1 MARAP
6 KLSAHCCWV
15 CSTCPFGQ
23 VKPDCGGQGWRDGR
37 TKRGLVSV
45 VGHVT
50 RAVTAGASK
59 HGLLFE
65 PRGLLD
71 DKDELD
77 ALAWGIIDEVLPT
90 RVGMEECEKCC
101 DVCLGI
107 ISVHQIALQKQAQT
121 TPDPSYRQT
130 PSRRRLVTKFGSA
143 PISSLPRTPPWR
155 NNVVPT
161 AAKRL

>member
-15 CSTCPFGQ
+15 CSTCPFGK
-23 VKPDCGGQGWRDGR
+23 VKPDCGGQGWKRGG

-90 RVGMEECEKCC
+90 RVGMEEC
-101 DVCLGI
+101 GAA
-107 ISVHQIALQKQAQT
+107 HQAEGT
-121 TPDPSYRQT
+121 SPDPL
-130 PSRRRLVTKFGSA
+130 PSV
-143 PISSLPRTPPWR
+143 
-155 NNVVPT
+155 
-161 AAKRL
+161 